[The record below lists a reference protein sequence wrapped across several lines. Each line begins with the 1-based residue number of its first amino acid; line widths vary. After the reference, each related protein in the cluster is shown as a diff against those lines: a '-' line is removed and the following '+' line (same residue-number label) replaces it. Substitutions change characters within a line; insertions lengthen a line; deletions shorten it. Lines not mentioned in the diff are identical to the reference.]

1 MRIRLNLT
9 PSRQAKLK
17 QAQQDVRD
25 DRLLGATG
33 SEWTGAEVVQFLL
46 NRALDDW
53 EGVSEDG
60 KSVSPLFETPPARFS
75 LPQEGLD
82 PDTRARLDR
91 ALADGPADE
100 VSQVLVT
107 DEDEDDEDDE
117 DDWEEDE
124 EEDAELPDTYRRI
137 SHWDYFDTD
146 GPWEFPEEENEVSA
160 YYTDAGWIRMGIPLE
175 DRFLSAYWTPLRVDQ
190 EARAP
195 YPKND
200 GYNRTVKVQS
210 TPEVGQAHI
219 IPEDWGTDRPTGP
232 ELIVFGGN

>member
-1 MRIRLNLT
+1 MT
-9 PSRQAKLK
+9 
-17 QAQQDVRD
+17 
-25 DRLLGATG
+25 
-33 SEWTGAEVVQFLL
+33 
-46 NRALDDW
+46 
-53 EGVSEDG
+53 
-60 KSVSPLFETPPARFS
+60 
-75 LPQEGLD
+75 
-82 PDTRARLDR
+82 
-91 ALADGPADE
+91 
-100 VSQVLVT
+100 
-107 DEDEDDEDDE
+107 DEDDEDDA
-117 DDWEEDE
+117 

-190 EARAP
+190 EALAP